1 MGKFRLSDWQMGIL
15 HPHLHLHER
24 SLHVFLYRCCCWFLQ
39 DQGLAAQILQVPLG
53 GGAATCEML
62 TLRKTTE
69 EPQTSHSVTK
79 FLILLIN
86 SRATHTVT
94 YLPKYF
100 LPKLEAFIFKTLSGK
115 KWPWLLLSQC
125 FILFKDFWMLM
136 VISPGKK
143 YLQ

>member
-15 HPHLHLHER
+15 HPHLDLHER
-24 SLHVFLYRCCCWFLQ
+24 SFHVFLFRRCHWFLQ

-53 GGAATCEML
+53 GGAAICEMS

-79 FLILLIN
+79 FLILLIS

-100 LPKLEAFIFKTLSGK
+100 LPKLEAFIPSQGRNGLGCYCLNALFCLRIFECL
-115 KWPWLLLSQC
+115 WLYLLAKN
-125 FILFKDFWMLM
+125 I
-136 VISPGKK
+136 
-143 YLQ
+143 YNN